1 MPFQKTLARRVVE
14 KDGLCAEGHSNRH
27 YGLLPTKTLIG
38 SFIFMFVFIMA
49 PGSGICVI
57 GYTEQDSP
65 TDLSALERASTA
77 SPVDEEGG
85 LSVPIRIPR
94 AAPAAAVPKWTVH
107 FARVN
112 TSLICSV
119 IPTTSAE
126 VPKINIPTVCPP
138 NGESDFVNSFIWTGV
153 KERGASLASN
163 SSLASFSF
171 SAVSFDL
178 AASFCASATF
188 SRSPSTLASASAAR
202 VSCFLSSVLASVRP
216 LSNCCN
222 RACWLSFIRLPSISA
237 AEPDTT
243 VRAMRTMVDQ
253 SATAF
258 QVSNGIEERP
268 SQPLKIGTYP

>member
-1 MPFQKTLARRVVE
+1 MVFVQK
-14 KDGLCAEGHSNRH
+14 DNSNRH

-49 PGSGICVI
+49 LGSGICVI

-94 AAPAAAVPKWTVH
+94 TAPAAAVPKWTVH

-126 VPKINIPTVCPP
+126 VP
-138 NGESDFVNSFIWTGV
+138 
-153 KERGASLASN
+153 
-163 SSLASFSF
+163 
-171 SAVSFDL
+171 
-178 AASFCASATF
+178 
-188 SRSPSTLASASAAR
+188 
-202 VSCFLSSVLASVRP
+202 
-216 LSNCCN
+216 N
-222 RACWLSFIRLPSISA
+222 RACWLSFIRLPSTSA